1 MLVSRRNI
9 YFFGGIIMKKLLSL
23 LLVIVFVSGSFGA
36 VLKLEWKFENNGND
50 TSGQG
55 INGGYFGTSAFSDGI
70 VGRAFVSN
78 GSNSVYKTAI
88 SSSLLPLA
96 GSATWSA
103 NIWVKPDDTPSDWNV
118 LFAIGNK
125 PSGSAS
131 NSSRAV
137 YANSKNE
144 IVFTDG
150 TGLGGHYLVGTSTYD
165 VGAWQMITATYDGT
179 NVTLYKN
186 GQNIGSLAFTFTAA
200 PGEVRVPT
208 NPGWGTFMSGAFD
221 EFTIWSG
228 CLTGSE
234 VSAMYNSIVPEP
246 ATMSI
251 LALGGV
257 LFRKRK

>member
-1 MLVSRRNI
+1 
-9 YFFGGIIMKKLLSL
+9 MKKLLSL
-23 LLVIVFVSGSFGA
+23 MLVVVLMSTVAFGA
-36 VLKLEWKFENNGND
+36 TLKLEWKFENNALD

-55 INGGYFGTSAFSDGI
+55 INGSYFGTSAFTDGI
-70 VGRAFVSN
+70 VDRAFVSS
-78 GSNSVYKTAI
+78 GSNSIYKTGI
-88 SSSLLPLA
+88 SSSLLPIA
-96 GSATWSA
+96 AADAWSV

-125 PSGSAS
+125 PSGNAT

-137 YANSKNE
+137 YSNATGD

-150 TGLGGHYLVGTSTYD
+150 TGLGGHFLVGTAKYEVD
-165 VGAWQMITATYDGT
+165 AWQMITATYDGT

-186 GQNIGSLAFTFTAA
+186 GQNIGSLAFTFTTA

-208 NPGWGTFMSGAFD
+208 NPGWSTFMSGAFD

-234 VSAMYNSIVPEP
+234 VSAMYKAIVPEP
-246 ATMSI
+246 ATMTI
-251 LALGGV
+251 LALGG
-257 LFRKRK
+257 LLLRRRK